1 MEELEQ
7 PILTA
12 LQTKFPGV
20 DAKILGRIAK
30 KKAKTAT
37 SQADVKTIVDGIT
50 LQQVIDSHA
59 DYKATEAQSTAV
71 SNYEKKYG
79 LKDGKPEV
87 VEQPQTAPQGAQTTT
102 STQTASQGG
111 QQQPTE
117 TVPAWAQQLLSESK
131 AMREE
136 LNGYKAERT
145 ANTRLE
151 AFKAAIAK
159 APDKIKARYE
169 RDFARL
175 QFKDDADFESYLEE
189 IKPDIAAIAEDTA
202 SKGGSFGSPLGGGAA
217 SGQPSDL
224 VKARFANTN
233 NTAASV
239 SPAIAGLPTN
249 PTA

>member
-1 MEELEQ
+1 MDQFEQ
-7 PILTA
+7 QILTA
-12 LQTKFPGV
+12 LQTKFNGV

-37 SQADVKTIVDGIT
+37 SEADVKTIVDGIT

-59 DYKATEAQSTAV
+59 DYRATEAQRTAV
-71 SNYEKKYG
+71 EKYESEHN
-79 LKDGKPEV
+79 LKDGKPV
-87 VEQPQTAPQGAQTTT
+87 KPAKQTAEAQGGQQATTAQTT
-102 STQTASQGG
+102 SQGG
-111 QQQPTE
+111 QQQQTE
-117 TVPAWAQQLLSESK
+117 VVPAWAQQLINDNK
-131 AMREE
+131 AFRDE
-136 LNGYKAERT
+136 LNSYKAERT

-151 AFKAAIAK
+151 AFKAAIAA

-175 QFKDDADFESYLEE
+175 QFKDDEDFNSYLEE

-202 SKGGSFGSPLGGGAA
+202 SKGGAFGSPLGGGAA

-224 VKARFANTN
+224 VKARFAQP
-233 NTAASV
+233 NTAATV

-249 PTA
+249 TPA

>member
-7 PILTA
+7 IILTA
-12 LQTKFPGV
+12 LQTKYAGV

-37 SQADVKTIVDGIT
+37 TKEEAKTIADGIT
-50 LQQVIDSHA
+50 LTQIIESHA
-59 DYKATEAQSTAV
+59 DYRATEAQTTAIEK
-71 SNYEKKYG
+71 YEQKHN
-79 LKDGKPEV
+79 LKDGKP
-87 VEQPQTAPQGAQTTT
+87 VEQPAQQTAQQAAQPTSTTQTAPQG
-102 STQTASQGG
+102 G
-111 QQQPTE
+111 QQPTE
-117 TVPAWAQQLLSESK
+117 QVPAWAQQLLSESK

-175 QFKDDADFESYLEE
+175 QFKDDADFDSYLEE
-189 IKPDIAAIAEDTA
+189 IKPDIDAIAEDTA
-202 SKGGSFGSPLGGGAA
+202 SRGGSFGSPLGGGTA

-224 VKARFANTN
+224 VKARFATT
-233 NTAASV
+233 NTAATV

>member
-1 MEELEQ
+1 MESLEQ

-37 SQADVKTIVDGIT
+37 SEDDVKTIVDGIT

-59 DYKATEAQSTAV
+59 DFKATEAQSTAV
-71 SNYEKKYG
+71 GNYEKKYG
-79 LKDGKPEV
+79 LKDGKP
-87 VEQPQTAPQGAQTTT
+87 VEAAEQTAQQGVQQTTA
-102 STQTASQGG
+102 TQTAGAQGG
-111 QQQPTE
+111 QQTE
-117 TVPAWAQQLLSESK
+117 VVPGWAQQLINDNKTL
-131 AMREE
+131 REE

-145 ANTRLE
+145 ANARLE

-159 APDKIKARYE
+159 APNKIKARYE
-169 RDFARL
+169 RDFGRL
-175 QFKDDADFESYLEE
+175 QFKDDADFNAYLEE
-189 IKPDIAAIAEDTA
+189 IKPDIDAIAEDTA
-202 SKGGSFGSPLGGGAA
+202 SKGGAVGSPLGGGAA

-224 VKARFANTN
+224 VKARFAQP
-233 NTAASV
+233 NTAATV

>member
-1 MEELEQ
+1 MDQLEQ
-7 PILTA
+7 LILTA
-12 LQTKFPGV
+12 LQTKFAGV

-37 SQADVKTIVDGIT
+37 SEADVKTIVDGIT

-59 DYKATEAQSTAV
+59 DFRATEARKTAV
-71 SNYEKKYG
+71 ENYESEHN
-79 LKDGKPEV
+79 LKDGKP
-87 VEQPQTAPQGAQTTT
+87 VETAEQTAQ
-102 STQTASQGG
+102 QGG
-111 QQQPTE
+111 QQTTPQTAQQGGQQPDE
-117 TVPAWAQQLLSESK
+117 KVPAWAQRLFDDNK
-131 AMREE
+131 AIRDEIK
-136 LNGYKAERT
+136 GYKAERT

-151 AFKAAIAK
+151 AFKAVIAA

-175 QFKDDADFESYLEE
+175 QFKDDDDFNSYLEE
-189 IKPDIAAIAEDTA
+189 IKPDIAAIAEDSA

-224 VKARFANTN
+224 VKARFATP
-233 NTAASV
+233 NTAAPV

-249 PTA
+249 TTA

>member
-7 PILTA
+7 IILTA
-12 LQTKFPGV
+12 LQTKYQGV

-37 SQADVKTIVDGIT
+37 TKEEAKTIADGIT
-50 LQQVIDSHA
+50 LQQIIDSHA
-59 DYKATEAQSTAV
+59 DYRATEAQSTAV
-71 SNYEKKYG
+71 EKYEQKHNI
-79 LKDGKPEV
+79 KDGKP
-87 VEQPQTAPQGAQTTT
+87 VETAAQTAGAQDGQPVRTTN
-102 STQTASQGG
+102 QTAQQGG
-111 QQQPTE
+111 QTQDA
-117 TVPAWAQQLLSESK
+117 VPSWAQQLISDNKTLL
-131 AMREE
+131 EE
-136 LNGYKAERT
+136 LNSYKAERT

-151 AFKAAIAK
+151 AFKAAISK

-169 RDFARL
+169 RDFSRL
-175 QFKDDADFESYLEE
+175 QFKDDDDFNSYLDE

-202 SKGGSFGSPLGGGAA
+202 GKGGSFGSPLGGGAA

-224 VKARFANTN
+224 VKARFAQP
-233 NTAASV
+233 NTAAPV